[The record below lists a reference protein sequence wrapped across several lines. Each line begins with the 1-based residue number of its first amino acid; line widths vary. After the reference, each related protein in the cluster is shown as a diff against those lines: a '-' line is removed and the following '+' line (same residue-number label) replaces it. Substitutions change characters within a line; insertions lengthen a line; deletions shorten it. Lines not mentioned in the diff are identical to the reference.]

1 LPSGIPLCGPA
12 EGRIPPGSYELAL
25 RAFASQPPSLPAS
38 QHNCLNLSAFNTD
51 VSVKSQ
57 KINLL
62 SFRRKPES
70 SHFNS
75 FWTPAFAGVTGLGL
89 FTNSSIITFKK

>member
-1 LPSGIPLCGPA
+1 MTERSAIHKYS
-12 EGRIPPGSYELAL
+12 IFNSDEL
-25 RAFASQPPSLPAS
+25 
-38 QHNCLNLSAFNTD
+38 
-51 VSVKSQ
+51 VKSQ

-75 FWTPAFAGVTGLGL
+75 FWTPAFAGVTGLGIV
-89 FTNSSIITFKK
+89 NSPPQADPG

>member
-1 LPSGIPLCGPA
+1 M
-12 EGRIPPGSYELAL
+12 
-25 RAFASQPPSLPAS
+25 
-38 QHNCLNLSAFNTD
+38 D
-51 VSVKSQ
+51 
-57 KINLL
+57 LL

-89 FTNSSIITFKK
+89 FARPSKLITLNQKSETSNK

>member
-1 LPSGIPLCGPA
+1 VSGFGFQLQSGIRCYVSDYIFQVD
-12 EGRIPPGSYELAL
+12 E
-25 RAFASQPPSLPAS
+25 
-38 QHNCLNLSAFNTD
+38 
-51 VSVKSQ
+51 SVKSQ
-57 KINLL
+57 KIDLL

-89 FTNSSIITFKK
+89 FTRQLKLHYQSFFFDQTGPFGGQRLG